1 MALLRLIRLP
11 NLIIVALTQ
20 AILYF
25 HLLFPYLQHYQIP
38 SIFQFS
44 SFVLFSF
51 VTIVISAA
59 GYIINDI
66 TDIRVDLINKPDKVV
81 INKSISLQTAYWLY
95 FCTCLIGYAASLF
108 LAFDVMQL
116 ALINIYI
123 LAVGGLYWYSNNLK
137 KKALLGNIL
146 VAIYCAGV
154 AGILWFADRN
164 AIQILQKLDPA
175 AAHRVKS
182 VFMAYMVFA
191 FLVTLYRELIKDIE
205 DLKGDEMRKY
215 RTAPILWGIGPAK
228 AIAALIGGLLC
239 VSILIAAWKF
249 VPPFLALLVLPVL
262 LSLYLLKKASNS
274 TDYHQ
279 LSLYTKWLMLGSLL
293 ILWTA

>member
-1 MALLRLIRLP
+1 MTLLRLIRLP

-38 SIFQFS
+38 SVFQFS

-51 VTIVISAA
+51 VTVVISAA

-66 TDIRVDLINKPDKVV
+66 TDVRVDLINKPDRVV
-81 INKSISLQTAYWLY
+81 INKSISLQTGYWLY
-95 FCTCLIGYAASLF
+95 FCACLIGYATSLF
-108 LAFDVMQL
+108 LAFEVEQL
-116 ALINIYI
+116 ALVNIYI
-123 LAVGGLYWYSNNLK
+123 LAVGGLYWYSNTLK

-164 AIQILQKLDPA
+164 AIQMLQKLDPDA
-175 AAHRVKS
+175 AYKVKS

-191 FLVTLYRELIKDIE
+191 FLVTFYRELIKDME
-205 DLKGDEMRKY
+205 DLKGDERRKY
-215 RTAPILWGIGPAK
+215 RTAPILWGMGAAKTIAFTIGM
-228 AIAALIGGLLC
+228 ILSC
-239 VSILIAAWKF
+239 SIIIAAWKV
-249 VPPFLALLVLPVL
+249 VPPFLALLALPVL
-262 LSLYLLKKASNS
+262 FSLFLLRKARN
-274 TDYHQ
+274 TADYHQ
-279 LSLYTKWLMLGSLL
+279 LSLFTKWLMLGSLL